1 MLGSVKIAVTTSGE
15 DGAATGTGYS
25 THPISGEIAA
35 VIVDWHANAH
45 ANSDITVTLE
55 ADDNHPAITLYS
67 KANAKTDISVYPH
80 VQATD
85 TAGAA
90 IAGWYQHI
98 VGSGRVKV
106 VVGDSNALAP
116 AVTVYVYYKD

>member
-1 MLGSVKIAVTTSGE
+1 MLRSVKVSVTTTGNA
-15 DGAATGTGYS
+15 GAATGTGYS
-25 THPISGEIAA
+25 AGPISGEIVA
-35 VIVDWHANAH
+35 VIVDWHTSAPNT
-45 ANSDITVTLE
+45 SDITVTLE

-67 KANAKTDISVYPH
+67 KTNANTDVSIYPH

-98 VGSGRVKV
+98 VGTGRVKV
-106 VVGDSNALAP
+106 VVGDCDALAA
-116 AVTVYVYYKD
+116 AVTVNVYYKP